1 MDSRIDTFANRLD
14 IAMKKNNVNQ
24 IELSEKTKLY
34 PKPISQS
41 LINKYLKGKAFARQ
55 NNIYILCKILDV
67 DEAWL
72 MGFDV
77 PMERTP
83 DEFRGQKTKLDKFG
97 NPVVSIPLL
106 GTVKAGYDYLA
117 QENWEG
123 TVDIKE
129 ELAKTGEFF
138 ALKIKGDSMFET
150 LWENDIVAVKKQDFA
165 ENNQIVVAIVNG
177 NEATVK
183 MYKNIPGGIMLQPLN
198 RKYDDLI
205 FTEKQIKETPVKIIG
220 VVKQILERN
229 F

>member
-1 MDSRIDTFANRLD
+1 MEELFAQR
-14 IAMKKNNVNQ
+14 
-24 IELSEKTKLY
+24 LSE
-34 PKPISQS
+34 
-41 LINKYLKGKAFARQ
+41 LIKNS
-55 NNIYILCKILDV
+55 NYILADMEDAVGKKAATISRYASGEIKGVKRDTIVKLANFFKV
-67 DEAWL
+67 SPAWL
-72 MGFDV
+72 AGLSN
-77 PMERTP
+77 E
-83 DEFRGQKTKLDKFG
+83 KYSNAKIDKFG

>member
-1 MDSRIDTFANRLD
+1 MEPEKIFAERFSELVNNSNYTLED
-14 IAMKKNNVNQ
+14 IGKYIGIKSKSTISKYISGNIKNVKSSVIANIANLFNVSPAWLAG
-24 IELSEKTKLY
+24 LSD
-34 PKPISQS
+34 
-41 LINKYLKGKAFARQ
+41 NKYG
-55 NNIYILCKILDV
+55 
-67 DEAWL
+67 E
-72 MGFDV
+72 
-77 PMERTP
+77 
-83 DEFRGQKTKLDKFG
+83 TKLDKFG

-106 GTVKAGYDYLA
+106 GIVKAGYDYLA
-117 QENWEG
+117 QENWDG
-123 TVDIKE
+123 TVEIKE
-129 ELAKTGEFF
+129 ELAKSGDFF

-183 MYKNIPGGIMLQPLN
+183 KYKIIPGGIMLQPLN

>member
-1 MDSRIDTFANRLD
+1 MTLIDTFSNRLQKALD
-14 IAMKKNNVNQ
+14 FCDMKQVD
-24 IELSEKTKLY
+24 LVEKTGLDKT
-34 PKPISQS
+34 
-41 LINKYLKGKAFARQ
+41 LINKYLAGIMKAKQ
-55 NNIYILCKILDV
+55 DKLTILADALNV
-67 DEAWL
+67 NEVWL
-72 MGFDV
+72 MGYDI
-77 PMERTP
+77 PMDRNL
-83 DEFRGQKTKLDKFG
+83 KLDKFG

-106 GTVKAGYDYLA
+106 KSVKANYDYLS

-129 ELAKTGEFF
+129 ELAKTGDFF
-138 ALKIKGDSMFET
+138 ALKIKEDSMFET

-165 ENNQIVVAIVNG
+165 ENNQIVVAVIND

-205 FTEKQIKETPVKIIG
+205 FTEEQIKETPVKIIG